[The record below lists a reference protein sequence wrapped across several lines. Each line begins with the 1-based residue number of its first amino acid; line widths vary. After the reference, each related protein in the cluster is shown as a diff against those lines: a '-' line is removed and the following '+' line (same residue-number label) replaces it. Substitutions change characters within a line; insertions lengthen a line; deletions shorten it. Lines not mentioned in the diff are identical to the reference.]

1 MSVREEQISVCA
13 AVSKTPDRNNQEGGG
28 LCGSEFRNIPV
39 CHDGVDKGEFTVSGA
54 GGRGSLC
61 LEI

>member
-28 LCGSEFRNIPV
+28 LCDSEFSNIPV
-39 CHDGVDKGEFTVSGA
+39 RHDGVGMGEFIVSGA
-54 GGRGSLC
+54 CGRGSLC
-61 LEI
+61 LEL

>member
-1 MSVREEQISVCA
+1 MCVLLCPKHPTETTKREEASVA
-13 AVSKTPDRNNQEGGG
+13 QSSEIFQAVMM
-28 LCGSEFRNIPV
+28 
-39 CHDGVDKGEFTVSGA
+39 VDKGEFTVSGA